1 MSKLIAIS
9 GVKNVGKSCSA
20 GFLKFLLNT
29 PKCLHYYWIYRLFP
43 NLSITQNWKE
53 VSFAGTLK
61 EMLAVLLN
69 VPVETFESRDFK
81 ENVYIDF
88 NDLSFHRKEDLNKNQ
103 ILSDSKFSKKIND
116 MSIDVRTNMLSVR
129 QLLQYWGTEIMRKF
143 FGDQL
148 WCLTT
153 LKLAETS
160 KLIISDLRF
169 KVEAKMIKERRGT
182 IIYIDRP
189 GCNVG
194 NHQSEK
200 EAFELYQSGKCDYVI
215 HNNKTLK
222 DLFNECK
229 KIAHGIK

>member
-1 MSKLIAIS
+1 M
-9 GVKNVGKSCSA
+9 
-20 GFLKFLLNT
+20 
-29 PKCLHYYWIYRLFP
+29 
-43 NLSITQNWKE
+43 
-53 VSFAGTLK
+53 
-61 EMLAVLLN
+61 
-69 VPVETFESRDFK
+69 
-81 ENVYIDF
+81 
-88 NDLSFHRKEDLNKNQ
+88 SFHRKEDLNKNQ

-143 FGDQL
+143 FGDQVVVFNNIKIK
-148 WCLTT
+148 
-153 LKLAETS
+153 LKPN

-169 KVEAKMIKERRGT
+169 KVEADMVKERKGT

-222 DLFNECK
+222 DLF
-229 KIAHGIK
+229 